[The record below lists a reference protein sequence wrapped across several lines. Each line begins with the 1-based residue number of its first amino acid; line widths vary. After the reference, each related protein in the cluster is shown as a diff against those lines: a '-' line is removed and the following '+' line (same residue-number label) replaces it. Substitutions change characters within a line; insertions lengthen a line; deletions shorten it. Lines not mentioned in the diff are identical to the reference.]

1 MLIKSVDEAH
11 AIPPRTRRFQ
21 FLPLFAACVFA
32 LTMYATK
39 ADAQIVGDMEANIPF
54 QFHAGNTKLPPG
66 KYVVHA
72 LEDSDLTMMEI
83 SSADGSTSAL
93 FQVRPAEAGSAP
105 AKIELIFNKYGNR
118 YFLAQLFDEGNP
130 SGSTVIESR
139 YEKGLSR
146 AAAETQEHVPLHRRA
161 QRGNSG
167 S

>member
-1 MLIKSVDEAH
+1 MLIKSVDETH

-21 FLPLFAACVFA
+21 FLPLFVACVFA
-32 LTMYATK
+32 LTMYPTK
-39 ADAQIVGDMEANIPF
+39 ADTQIVGDMEANIPF

-66 KYVVHA
+66 RYVVHV
-72 LEDSDLTMMEI
+72 LEGSDLTMMEI

-93 FQVRPAEAGSAP
+93 FQVRPAEASSAP
-105 AKIELIFNKYGNR
+105 AKSELIFNKYGNR

>member
-32 LTMYATK
+32 LTMYASK

-93 FQVRPAEAGSAP
+93 CPARRGQLRAGQDRIDFQQVREPLLP
-105 AKIELIFNKYGNR
+105 
-118 YFLAQLFDEGNP
+118 
-130 SGSTVIESR
+130 
-139 YEKGLSR
+139 R
-146 AAAETQEHVPLHRRA
+146 AIVRRGQPKRQHSDRVPLREGAQSSGRRNPRA
-161 QRGNSG
+161 RAVASPGTTMK
-167 S
+167 